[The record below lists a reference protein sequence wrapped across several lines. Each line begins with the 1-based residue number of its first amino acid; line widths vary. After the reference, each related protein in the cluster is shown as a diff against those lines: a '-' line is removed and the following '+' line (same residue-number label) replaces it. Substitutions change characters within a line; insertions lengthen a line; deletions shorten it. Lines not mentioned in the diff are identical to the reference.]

1 MSMRLPA
8 VLLRS
13 GKSRQWRRVPQ
24 NPIFWSGGSRKTAKM
39 NQNKVP
45 AKVPDSRA
53 SILNRG
59 SVLRSDLRSGTLVR
73 SLAVVIV
80 FGRGGSFSIAF

>member
-1 MSMRLPA
+1 MSTGLPT

-13 GKSRQWRRVPQ
+13 RKSRRWRRVPQ
-24 NPIFWSGGSRKTAKM
+24 NPIFWIGGSRKTVNM
-39 NQNKVP
+39 DQNKVP

-59 SVLRSDLRSGTLVR
+59 SVLRSDLRSETLVR
-73 SLAVVIV
+73 SLAVVLL

>member
-1 MSMRLPA
+1 
-8 VLLRS
+8 
-13 GKSRQWRRVPQ
+13 
-24 NPIFWSGGSRKTAKM
+24 M

-59 SVLRSDLRSGTLVR
+59 SVLRSDLRSEALVR
-73 SLAVVIV
+73 SLAVVLL
-80 FGRGGSFSIAF
+80 FGREGSFSIAF

>member
-1 MSMRLPA
+1 MSTGPSS

-13 GKSRQWRRVPQ
+13 GKSRRWRRVPQ
-24 NPIFWSGGSRKTAKM
+24 NPNFWIWGSRKTAKM

-59 SVLRSDLRSGTLVR
+59 SVLRSDLRSETLVR
-73 SLAVVIV
+73 SLAAMLL
-80 FGRGGSFSIAF
+80 FGRGGSLSIAF

>member
-1 MSMRLPA
+1 MSTGLPT

-13 GKSRQWRRVPQ
+13 RKSRQWRRVPQ
-24 NPIFWSGGSRKTAKM
+24 NPNFWIWGSRKTVKVD
-39 NQNKVP
+39 QNKVP
-45 AKVPDSRA
+45 AKVPYSPA

-59 SVLRSDLRSGTLVR
+59 SVLRSDLRSETLVR
-73 SLAVVIV
+73 NLTVVFL